1 MASVASTGL
10 ERYLADAEGAGAG
23 LPELER
29 ESLRRGREI
38 VRLALQTHLDARSPG
53 DVGRALL
60 LDHPDGPVRLADK
73 GSIPARS

>member
-1 MASVASTGL
+1 MATVRSTGLDALFEL
-10 ERYLADAEGAGAG
+10 ERYLAEAEGTGAG

-29 ESLRRGREI
+29 ESVRRGREI

-60 LDHPDGPVRLADK
+60 LDHPDGPVLA
-73 GSIPARS
+73 A